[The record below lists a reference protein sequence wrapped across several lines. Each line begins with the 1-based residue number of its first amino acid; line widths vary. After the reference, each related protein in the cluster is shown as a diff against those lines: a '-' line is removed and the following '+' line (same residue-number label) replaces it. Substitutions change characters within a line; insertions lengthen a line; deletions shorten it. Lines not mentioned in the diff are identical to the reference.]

1 VGQDLENLRMWAREH
16 MEREAS
22 PAAANNDSQS
32 VKSEEKRAIITA

>member
-1 VGQDLENLRMWAREH
+1 LEDLQMEAREH

-22 PAAANNDSQS
+22 PTAAINDSQS